1 MSNKSKSII
10 QPHIIKINNLRCV
23 LVNYP
28 CSNVVS
34 AGFFVKIGSAYES
47 IEERGISHFLEHML
61 FKKNKYCSKMTN
73 KLDELGISYNAATSR
88 DYTYYECHGN
98 ISQTKQLIF
107 LLFMIFTR
115 PIFIDKDVNKER
127 LVIFEEMKGD
137 KMSNKKQLFELSI
150 NQIYNQRNE
159 NYSLPIIGNSET
171 LNGINAKKLKHFF
184 DTYYHYD
191 NATFVI
197 VGNIEINNIIPYLKN
212 LINKYPRTGIK
223 TENILFNEISS
234 SPTMFIKPT
243 VNPSQTLMMINF
255 FVKGLTELQKL
266 QLSLFHHIIT
276 GNFMSILF
284 NELRVKRGLCYGID
298 SDNMLVKTND
308 KYNGIVFIKVDA
320 DPTKIKECL
329 KLILQFIL
337 TKKINRT
344 AFLSSKKSLHN
355 IISFSFQTSKD
366 YMYFYGNM
374 ILNNEN
380 VIPSK
385 IIKILKETTLKD
397 INNLL
402 TIIKNGNLYVNMI
415 GQYVK

>member
-1 MSNKSKSII
+1 
-10 QPHIIKINNLRCV
+10 
-23 LVNYP
+23 
-28 CSNVVS
+28 
-34 AGFFVKIGSAYES
+34 
-47 IEERGISHFLEHML
+47 
-61 FKKNKYCSKMTN
+61 
-73 KLDELGISYNAATSR
+73 
-88 DYTYYECHGN
+88 
-98 ISQTKQLIF
+98 
-107 LLFMIFTR
+107 
-115 PIFIDKDVNKER
+115 
-127 LVIFEEMKGD
+127 
-137 KMSNKKQLFELSI
+137 
-150 NQIYNQRNE
+150 
-159 NYSLPIIGNSET
+159 
-171 LNGINAKKLKHFF
+171 
-184 DTYYHYD
+184 
-191 NATFVI
+191 
-197 VGNIEINNIIPYLKN
+197 
-212 LINKYPRTGIK
+212 
-223 TENILFNEISS
+223 
-234 SPTMFIKPT
+234 
-243 VNPSQTLMMINF
+243 MMINF
-255 FVKGLTELQKL
+255 FVKGLTEFQKL

-298 SDNMLVKTND
+298 SDNMLVKSND
-308 KYNGIVFIKVDA
+308 KYNGIIFIKVDA

-380 VIPSK
+380 VMPSK

-402 TIIKNGNLYVNMI
+402 SIIKNGNLYVNMI